1 MTLTFFFINEEIFT
15 SNLLDMLSPTRSAA
29 QAVLKNIVATTAAAL
44 QETASTT
51 MEQKED
57 SNDADNDEPMK
68 KKFKDNT
75 ETEVIHRLMRHG
87 NIFDFGTF

>member
-1 MTLTFFFINEEIFT
+1 MRRFLHQIV
-15 SNLLDMLSPTRSAA
+15 LDMLSPTRLAT

-44 QETASTT
+44 QETTSTT

-68 KKFKDNT
+68 KKFKDDT
-75 ETEVIHRLMRHG
+75 ETEVIH
-87 NIFDFGTF
+87 